1 MVHFLDH
8 PIDKEI
14 SAIRSMPMLVG
25 GVYNLKLKKY
35 FNAMGLRDHP
45 RKQYG
50 DLASLPL
57 PLSLSL
63 GRNVAKHFL
72 DILVTEISDT
82 LCLML
87 GSITFN

>member
-1 MVHFLDH
+1 MLYFLDH

-14 SAIRSMPMLVG
+14 SDIRSMSMLVG
-25 GVYNLKLKKY
+25 GIYNLKLKKY
-35 FNAMGLRDHP
+35 FNAMGLRGHP

-63 GRNVAKHFL
+63 GRDVVRHFL
-72 DILVTEISDT
+72 DILATKR
-82 LCLML
+82 
-87 GSITFN
+87 